1 MKTIKLH
8 IDEAIFTE
16 LEQGVIVKKMTGN
29 FYGIEDEFLFLI
41 VKSVKDGKE
50 EITVISKGKG
60 KKNAKEEK
68 SAGQEED

>member
-16 LEQGVIVKKMTGN
+16 LEQGVIVKKMTGS

-41 VKSVKDGKE
+41 VKSIKEGKE
-50 EITVISKGKG
+50 EITVVP
-60 KKNAKEEK
+60 KKKAKKE
-68 SAGQEED
+68 